1 MIHFMDNL
9 NTSETFCKIELRQ
22 QKSMKS
28 QWTPT
33 LMIELNEHEIIQK
46 KQNFRFKTSITSA
59 PIKIHRQTLEIIDS
73 LRENFHY

>member
-1 MIHFMDNL
+1 
-9 NTSETFCKIELRQ
+9 
-22 QKSMKS
+22 
-28 QWTPT
+28 
-33 LMIELNEHEIIQK
+33 MIELNEHEIIQK